1 MLSSGALSV
10 FEKHFLDNKD
20 SSPLEGKK
28 YGVLMTDKTTFD
40 GPTPTDAHLLDQK
53 YVYDDTCCCV
63 LSNNNHCC
71 DDRLIERLAERGMSH
86 YPVMVEQ
93 AHTDQ
98 QIEDAGH
105 RFVEQAFAP
114 LLH

>member
-1 MLSSGALSV
+1 ML
-10 FEKHFLDNKD
+10 FFI
-20 SSPLEGKK
+20 
-28 YGVLMTDKTTFD
+28 
-40 GPTPTDAHLLDQK
+40 
-53 YVYDDTCCCV
+53 
-63 LSNNNHCC
+63 LSNNIHVTC
-71 DDRLIERLAERGMSH
+71 DRLIERLAERGMSH

-114 LLH
+114 VLHWRS

>member
-1 MLSSGALSV
+1 MTTRVVVYYPITSWV
-10 FEKHFLDNKD
+10 F
-20 SSPLEGKK
+20 
-28 YGVLMTDKTTFD
+28 
-40 GPTPTDAHLLDQK
+40 
-53 YVYDDTCCCV
+53 
-63 LSNNNHCC
+63 
-71 DDRLIERLAERGMSH
+71 RLIERLAERGMSH

>member
-1 MLSSGALSV
+1 M
-10 FEKHFLDNKD
+10 
-20 SSPLEGKK
+20 
-28 YGVLMTDKTTFD
+28 MTRVV
-40 GPTPTDAHLLDQK
+40 
-53 YVYDDTCCCV
+53 VYYPITLWV
-63 LSNNNHCC
+63 
-71 DDRLIERLAERGMSH
+71 RLIERLAERGMSH